1 MKTTETVAESQ
12 ATAAVQVTQSEA
24 AAQFLAGSRQYKR
37 GRNERIFGA
46 LAIGEA
52 IRHLHRITEHGQ
64 FGPALAK
71 LCEQAGLKPR
81 RAHDFGKLAD
91 AGYDFAKVANLG
103 LTAACRAAA
112 EQLRIAK
119 GKGARKATPR
129 LTPSEKALEKA
140 DAMEREAEELRQ
152 RTAEAETR
160 ATEAEGRVRHV
171 LEEHKVLEGG
181 PRGVDVLADRD
192 ESIRQLKNRVGELE
206 DGNAELLREN
216 RGLRR
221 LLKQLQGKA
230 LEQEGATMTPLTE
243 PDDDLPF

>member
-1 MKTTETVAESQ
+1 MEDT
-12 ATAAVQVTQSEA
+12 ATVQVAQSEA
-24 AAQFLAGSRQYKR
+24 VEQFLAAAKQYKR
-37 GRNERIFGA
+37 GRNERILGA

-52 IRHLHRITEHGQ
+52 IRHLHEITKHGE

-71 LCEQAGLKPR
+71 LCEQAGITTR
-81 RAHDFGKLAD
+81 RAYHFGKLVD
-91 AGYDFAKVANLG
+91 AGFKFETVSSLG
-103 LTAACRAAA
+103 LTAACREAA

-119 GKGARKATPR
+119 GKGAKKATPR

-192 ESIRQLKNRVGELE
+192 ESIRQLKNRVRKLQDSE
-206 DGNAELLREN
+206 AELLREN

-221 LLKQLQGKA
+221 VIKRLQG
-230 LEQEGATMTPLTE
+230 GAS
-243 PDDDLPF
+243 